1 MTTGGPILGSPSL
14 VARLAVRTE
23 PCAPVSIRKGNGPLP
38 SMQTLAIPATCDCR
52 VLTVTGRRVPPPASR
67 FAPVQPWPA
76 GGSANCTM
84 PAILDL
90 LPAVPPS
97 LLLAPVL
104 LPTPWPPAAWL
115 PGLLLPPLL
124 PAAQPASAVAART
137 AQHAASRLAASRQC
151 KIIGSPSGQFIVNEV
166 SG

>member
-38 SMQTLAIPATCDCR
+38 SMHTLAIPATCDCR
-52 VLTVTGRRVPPPASR
+52 VLTVTGIRVPPPASR

-90 LPAVPPS
+90 LPAVLLPAPS
-97 LLLAPVL
+97 LL
-104 LPTPWPPAAWL
+104 AAWL
-115 PGLLLPPLL
+115 PGLLLAPLLPPLV

-137 AQHAASRLAASRQC
+137 AQQAASRPAASRQC
-151 KIIGSPSGQFIVNEV
+151 KIIGYPSGQFIVNEV